1 MKHLQT
7 FLTITALGVI
17 ANAAEAAT
25 TLRLACPS
33 AATNPTCMAAEE
45 FAAKAN
51 ELSGGSLD
59 VQVFPA
65 GQLGRGAEA
74 IQQMQAGIIDLVVE
88 DITNYGNFVTD
99 YNVISWGFTFRDEAH
114 FKAFLTSDVEARM
127 ADQLREQFNLRFL
140 SVEWAKLPRVV
151 VSTKPVFTPDDLK
164 GLKFRVPGIPSYI
177 KTWEALGANP
187 TSVPWGEAFQAL
199 KTGVTD
205 AMESPLD
212 SIVAQKFH
220 LAAPYVTLTNHVFP
234 SITLAINETRFQG
247 LTAEEQAALTGAAEL
262 AAEYSEVLAAEVA
275 ETAAKQITD
284 DGGFVIMV
292 NSEPFQAKLA
302 DQTAVQ
308 EQEGLWAAGLM
319 DEIRAME

>member
-1 MKHLQT
+1 MKHAMMLST
-7 FLTITALGVI
+7 VAMLALAATG
-17 ANAAEAAT
+17 AEAQT

-33 AATNPTCMAAEE
+33 AADNPTCLAANRFAEE
-45 FAAKAN
+45 AGA
-51 ELSGGSLD
+51 LSGGSLD

-74 IQQMQAGIIDLVVE
+74 IQQTQAGIIDLVVE
-88 DITNYGNFVTD
+88 DITNYANFVND
-99 YNVISWGFTFRDEAH
+99 YNIISWGFTFRDQDH
-114 FKAFLTSDVEARM
+114 FRAFLESDIETRLET
-127 ADQLREQFNLRFL
+127 QLREQYNLRFL

-151 VSTKPVFTPDDLK
+151 VSTKPVFTPEDLK

-177 KTWEALGANP
+177 KTWETLGTNP

-234 SITLAINETRFQG
+234 SITLAINETKFQK
-247 LTAEEQAALTGAAEL
+247 LSADEQSALVEAASRAAGYSAEL
-262 AAEYSEVLAAEVA
+262 ATQTVQ
-275 ETAAKQITD
+275 TAAKKITD
-284 DGGFVIMV
+284 DGGFVISV
-292 NSEPFQAKLA
+292 NSAPFRKMLAAKA
-302 DQTAVQ
+302 S
-308 EQEGLWAAGLM
+308 EQEADGLWSAGLM
-319 DEIRAME
+319 DEIQAIK